1 MVFSCFV
8 SHRDVF
14 FMFLF
19 SSRGVFFMFFFRP
32 GMFCSCFLFENMEEQ
47 GGLGL
52 VGGLGLGRRVRTWR
66 NRVGSG

>member
-1 MVFSCFV
+1 MFLFRPGMFFSCFY
-8 SHRDVF
+8 
-14 FMFLF
+14 
-19 SSRGVFFMFFFRP
+19 RP

-52 VGGLGLGRRVRTWR
+52 VGGLGLGQRVRTWR